1 MLAVSE
7 EAATAIG
14 SILAAQDLPD
24 EAGLRVSADTTA
36 ADGDTP
42 PQTALRLEIA
52 PAPAEG
58 DKVLDDG
65 PVFLES
71 EAAALLDDKV
81 LDAEV
86 RGGQIQFSVK
96 AQK

>member
-7 EAATAIG
+7 EAASAIG

-24 EAGLRVSADTTA
+24 EAGLRVSTDTTDS
-36 ADGDTP
+36 DGAP
-42 PQTALRLEIA
+42 QQTALRLEIA
-52 PAPAEG
+52 PAPAAG
-58 DKVLDDG
+58 DQVLDEG
-65 PVFLES
+65 PVFVES
-71 EAAALLDDKV
+71 EAAELLDDKV

-86 RGGQIQFSVK
+86 RGDQIQFSVK

>member
-7 EAATAIG
+7 EAASAIG

-24 EAGLRVSADTTA
+24 EAGLRVSTDAIE
-36 ADGDTP
+36 ADGEA

-52 PAPAEG
+52 PAPAAG
-58 DKVLDDG
+58 DQVLEEA
-65 PVFLES
+65 PVFVES
-71 EAAALLDDKV
+71 EAAELLDDKV

-86 RGGQIQFSVK
+86 RGDQIQFSVK

>member
-7 EAATAIG
+7 EAASAIG

-24 EAGLRVSADTTA
+24 EAGLRVSTGEIES
-36 ADGDTP
+36 DGG

-52 PAPAEG
+52 PAPAAG
-58 DKVLDDG
+58 DQVVEEG
-65 PVFLES
+65 PVFVES
-71 EAAALLDDKV
+71 DAAELLDDKV

-86 RGGQIQFSVK
+86 RGDQIQFSVK

>member
-7 EAATAIG
+7 EAASAIG

-24 EAGLRVSADTTA
+24 EAGLRVSTDTA
-36 ADGDTP
+36 ASDGTP
-42 PQTALRLEIA
+42 EQTALRLEIA
-52 PAPAEG
+52 PAPAAG
-58 DKVLDDG
+58 DQVLAEG
-65 PVFLES
+65 PVFVES
-71 EAAALLDDKV
+71 EAAELLDDKV

-86 RGGQIQFSVK
+86 RDDQIQFSVK

>member
-7 EAATAIG
+7 EAASAIG

-24 EAGLRVSADTTA
+24 EAGLRVSADPA
-36 ADGDTP
+36 GADGAAQ
-42 PQTALRLEIA
+42 QTALRLEIA
-52 PAPAEG
+52 PAPTDG
-58 DKVLDDG
+58 DQVLEEG
-65 PVFLES
+65 PVFVEP
-71 EAAALLDDKV
+71 EAADLLDDKV

-86 RGGQIQFSVK
+86 RGDQIQFSVK

>member
-7 EAATAIG
+7 EAASAIG

-24 EAGLRVSADTTA
+24 EAGLRVSTDTTGS
-36 ADGDTP
+36 DGEAQ
-42 PQTALRLEIA
+42 QTALRLEIA
-52 PAPAEG
+52 PAPAAG
-58 DKVLDDG
+58 DQVLEEG

-71 EAAALLDDKV
+71 DAAELLDDKV

-86 RGGQIQFSVK
+86 RGDQIQFSVK